1 LATAD
6 VPSTRYS
13 RSRAHAD
20 RMIVDKRLTP
30 LQTNLGR
37 AALVVLIFVLWQY
50 LPQSLFLRKFW
61 PVLDPFFLSSPIA
74 VAHALWSLMTATGG
88 MPSIWPN
95 VIETLRSTFLGAG
108 IGILTGGVTGLLLSN
123 DRRLRQ
129 VLTPF
134 INGANSMPKIA
145 LIPVIIII
153 FGPSAL
159 SSVVTSVMIVFFA
172 VFFNAY
178 AGGRSVPIEM
188 LQSARLLGARP
199 IATMWHIRLMYVVL
213 WTFEAL
219 PNAISHGLLGVVTA
233 EILSGS
239 GGLGQLIVQALSQVD
254 ANLTFA
260 IVVLLSVIGIIL
272 VGAADMLRGRVLHWW
287 PGAL

>member
-1 LATAD
+1 
-6 VPSTRYS
+6 
-13 RSRAHAD
+13 
-20 RMIVDKRLTP
+20 MIERRLTH
-30 LQTNLGR
+30 LQANIGR
-37 AALVVLIFVLWQY
+37 VLLVCVLLITWQ
-50 LPQSLFLRKFW
+50 LIPQSLEIRKVF
-61 PVLDPFFLSSPIA
+61 PVLDPFFLSSPTA
-74 VAHALWSLMTATGG
+74 VAKELWWLMTATNG
-88 MPSIWPN
+88 MPSIWPY
-95 VIETLRSTFLGAG
+95 VIETLRATFFGAV
-108 IGILTGGVTGLLLSN
+108 IGIILGGVMGLLLSN

-129 VLTPF
+129 ILTPF

-159 SSVVTSVMIVFFA
+159 SSVAVSVMIVFFA

-178 AGGRSVPIEM
+178 AGGRGVPTEM
-188 LQSARLLGARP
+188 LQNARLLGANP
-199 IATMWHIRLMYVVL
+199 FATMWHVRLMFVIL

-239 GGLGQLIVQALSQVD
+239 GGLGRIIVQALSQVD
-254 ANLTFA
+254 ATLTFA
-260 IVVLLSVIGIIL
+260 IVVMLSVIGIVL
-272 VGAADMLRGRVLHWW
+272 VGAADRLRGRVLHWW